1 MCIVRIASLLRN
13 PRRACS
19 HEGGFSLIEVIAA
32 LFIFTLLTLGLVPL
46 LTSSIRGTNTAR
58 ADTVGK
64 NVALK
69 AMERVR
75 GLPFHTS
82 YATST
87 TKVDVLDLYYPTA
100 ATDVVSGGRTL
111 YRTVCAWNALT
122 DPACPR
128 DVPTDHTVTFEA
140 QFVDAVA
147 TGTQP
152 AVGETATSYAN
163 VPPADTYRWDSATT
177 DTPPRQLVQMTVITT
192 WTVGG
197 STESYTL
204 TSLLSDRQFGERKV
218 KGTAS
223 LGYGLDFYTAY
234 DTKKNGSGN
243 RQSTSNIFISR
254 SESDIEGRRL
264 STAIQTTT
272 AARAELERD
281 TGGSLALFDAAT
293 STVLKAPADQT
304 PGTVTATSRTLTHPD
319 FSNALISSVG
329 PSAVSGL
336 SAIASS
342 AAPSATGDSE
352 ITGVASVD
360 DDGDGDD
367 DGSSTTEYA
376 FLKDPQLNNSDFNTL
391 NLSTS
396 GSGGPSLASLVR
408 SNGLPAPIT
417 GISAPV
423 TTGLTVVGGSRAQT
437 LATSVHTQ
445 ATTGFD
451 RLLLL
456 KSNWIPDPA
465 PILGGGTLSGG
476 QGSIVVID
484 DFQAAVSCDSLSD
497 GTGSGNAVYQATLYY
512 WADPTANGN
521 RADGA
526 YRRITFNVTPT
537 SSGADPLAAV
547 MAENSNNGPL
557 VYDHNSANQRIYL
570 FGKTLG
576 ATIGGKGSRN
586 SRAVSYLTSWNSVTT
601 TASSTTA
608 STDEAGQPMSSVN
621 SSIDGAIEIQTA
633 DFDTTNAVESIIAFS
648 MGSLSCFAEDGR

>member
-1 MCIVRIASLLRN
+1 MSMIRIAALLRN
-13 PRRACS
+13 PRRALS
-19 HEGGFSLIEVIAA
+19 REDGFSLIEVIAA

-75 GLPFHTS
+75 GLPFHVS

-87 TKVDVLDLYYPTA
+87 TKVDLLDLYYPTA
-100 ATDVVSGGRTL
+100 ASDVDSGGRIL

-128 DVPTDHTVTFEA
+128 DVPTDYTVTFEA

-152 AVGETATSYAN
+152 TVGETATSYAN

-197 STESYTL
+197 SNESYSL

-264 STAIQTTT
+264 STAIQNTT

-293 STVLKAPADQT
+293 STVLKAPPDQT
-304 PGTVTATSRTLTHPD
+304 PGPITSTTRTLLHPD
-319 FSNALISSVG
+319 FSNALVSSVG
-329 PSAVSGL
+329 PSSVSGL

-342 AAPSATGDSE
+342 AAPSGTGDSE
-352 ITGVASVD
+352 ITGVI
-360 DDGDGDD
+360 GG
-367 DGSSTTEYA
+367 TTEYA

-391 NLSTS
+391 NMSTS
-396 GSGGPSLASLVR
+396 GTGGPSIASLVR
-408 SNGLPAPIT
+408 NNGLPSPIT

-451 RLLLL
+451 RLLLM

-465 PILGGGTLSGG
+465 PIFGGGTLSGG
-476 QGSIVVID
+476 QGSIVVVD
-484 DFQAAVSCDSLSD
+484 DFQAAVSCDSVSD

-512 WADPTANGN
+512 WADPIANGD
-521 RADGA
+521 RTDGA
-526 YRRITFNVTPT
+526 YRRITLNVTPT
-537 SSGADPLAAV
+537 SSGTDPLATV
-547 MAENSNNGPL
+547 MAQNSDNGPL
-557 VYDHNSANQRIYL
+557 VYDHNSTNQRIYL

-576 ATIGGKGSRN
+576 ASIGGKGGRN
-586 SRAVSYLTSWNSVTT
+586 SRRVAYLTRWNSVTT
-601 TASSTTA
+601 TATSTTP
-608 STDEAGQPMSSVN
+608 STDEAGLPMSSVN
-621 SSIDGAIEIQTA
+621 SSIDGAIEIETA
-633 DFDTTNAVESIIAFS
+633 DLDTTNDVDAIVAFS